1 MESVSNTVS
10 YHKNS
15 NQKKVIKESNAHDV
29 LFGRG
34 GRINQHE
41 GNIRFRNLIHQK
53 QNAYNLKSNTKE
65 AKATISRNIV
75 ENIKRSKGRFL
86 KHEKV
91 STSSQPQW
99 STWWVEVDDAAAM
112 LKTSQA
118 LREGAPI
125 LRAQANASG
134 GQKRKRR
141 KNGTESS
148 KRARKSHKAVCTDV
162 TNSKIQNYVEDRNPA
177 MDDSINDSLLRMDLP
192 NLPNYHFELPGNNCT
207 DKDEVVFTPEM
218 FSSLVRGQDSI
229 VPCAV
234 SPRTSINNCY
244 EKDEEAHWKKSIQ
257 RQSEPSTPT
266 LESENPSEKKRF
278 TDEDHQDFNS
288 FVLDEGNCKNDISV
302 FPVTKYVEPFT
313 DEEYQEFDIPLLVDV
328 LLMR

>member
-1 MESVSNTVS
+1 MKSVLTTAC
-10 YHKNS
+10 HHTNS
-15 NQKKVIKESNAHDV
+15 AQKKVIKESNAHDV

-41 GNIRFRNLIHQK
+41 GNIHFRNLIHQK

-75 ENIKRSKGRFL
+75 ENVKRSKGRFL

-91 STSSQPQW
+91 ITSGKPQW

-118 LREGAPI
+118 LREGAPA

-148 KRARKSHKAVCTDV
+148 KRARKSHKVVCKDV
-162 TNSKIQNYVEDRNPA
+162 TNSKFQTSDEDRNLTT
-177 MDDSINDSLLRMDLP
+177 DDSINDSLLRMDLH
-192 NLPNYHFELPGNNCT
+192 NLPNHHFELPGNNCT

-218 FSSLVRGQDSI
+218 FSSLVRGQDNI

-234 SPRTSINNCY
+234 SPRTSIINCY
-244 EKDEEAHWKKSIQ
+244 EKDEEADWKNSIQ
-257 RQSEPSTPT
+257 RLPEPSTPT
-266 LESENPSEKKRF
+266 LESENPFQKKRF
-278 TDEDHQDFNS
+278 TDEDHQGLIS
-288 FVLDEGNCKNDISV
+288 FSLDDGNCKNDILA
-302 FPVTKYVEPFT
+302 FPVTKYVNIFT